1 VTENAAVLFA
11 NEAFYQAFG
20 DGDFDAMEA
29 VWASETAIVCIHP
42 GWEALTDRARI
53 MESWRMILGSDDTP
67 AVACREPRATIHG
80 EVALVVCYEA
90 LGQNVLVATNGFV
103 CETGVWKMVHHQ
115 AGPTN
120 YRPAP
125 VDETQTGRIH

>member
-1 VTENAAVLFA
+1 MAENDAVLFA

-29 VWASETAIVCIHP
+29 VWASEATVVCIHP

-53 MESWRMILGSDDTP
+53 MESWRMILGSDNTP
-67 AVACREPRATIHG
+67 AVACCEPRATIYG
-80 EVALVVCYEA
+80 EVGLVVCYEA
-90 LGQNVLVATNGFV
+90 VGQSVLVATNGFV
-103 CETGVWKMVHHQ
+103 REAGVWKMMHHQ

-120 YRPAP
+120 YRPASAGEP
-125 VDETQTGRIH
+125 TPARVH

>member
-1 VTENAAVLFA
+1 MAECDAVLFA

-20 DGDFDAMEA
+20 DGDFGAMEA

-42 GWEALTDRARI
+42 GWEALTDRARV

-67 AVACREPRATIHG
+67 AIACREPCVTIHG

-90 LGQNVLVATNGFV
+90 VGQSVLVATNGFV
-103 CETGVWKMVHHQ
+103 REAGAWKMVHHQ

-120 YRPAP
+120 YRPASANEP
-125 VDETQTGRIH
+125 PPTRVH